1 LLALAVLVAV
11 APHAVPGLVVPGS
24 TSSAGAMGMTH

>member
-1 LLALAVLVAV
+1 VLAVMVVA

-24 TSSAGAMGMTH
+24 AGGGASMGMTP